1 MRRTDRIV
9 VTGGASRIGRA
20 LARRFTSKGA
30 RRVVVVDND
39 ADGARRVAA
48 EVGGTA
54 VPADD
59 DRWLRG
65 MRTLQACFPDVSQ
78 AG

>member
-1 MRRTDRIV
+1 M
-9 VTGGASRIGRA
+9 
-20 LARRFTSKGA
+20 
-30 RRVVVVDND
+30 VVVDND

-59 DRWLRG
+59 DCWLRG
-65 MRTLQACFPDVSQ
+65 MRTLQACFPDVAQ